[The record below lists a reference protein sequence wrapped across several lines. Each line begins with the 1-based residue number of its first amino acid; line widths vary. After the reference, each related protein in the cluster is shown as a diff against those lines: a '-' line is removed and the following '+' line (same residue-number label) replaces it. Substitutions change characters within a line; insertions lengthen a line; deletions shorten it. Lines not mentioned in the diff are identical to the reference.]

1 MSNIFSFKRHTR
13 WTAVITYSTDNGP
26 SEVTYD
32 IEELDDIQFI
42 VERGPDWNSIM
53 DIRITLARRAYD
65 VTVEEARE
73 L

>member
-1 MSNIFSFKRHTR
+1 MTIDPN
-13 WTAVITYSTDNGP
+13 AV
-26 SEVTYD
+26 EAACKAYD
-32 IEELDDIQFI
+32 DCDETI
-42 VERGPDWNSIM
+42 WNSIM